1 MGIRPFTSESYAEV
15 DRPAAWA
22 DVLGVVGLRPASSS
36 IHYGHAT
43 ALYRR
48 GGSVVLARLTA
59 GSQILSAI
67 KRPTDVPLI
76 VVPLEDGLVLRS
88 GGTHHIVPVEH
99 VAVLPRT
106 EDWTMAFQRDMRAL
120 VLSVAADAFGGRK
133 ISPAEFGMARAL
145 PPKGLADVV
154 ARLLETTCNSFE
166 TLAEIEWTAIAQT
179 LAELALTL
187 VHRVED
193 TATAA
198 PTALLNRI
206 CQTIERQLDDPDL
219 TPARVAQSEGISER
233 YLQRLF
239 EGTGDNFTRYIRE
252 RRLQRTSVDLANP
265 SEAHHSV
272 SEIAFRHGFND
283 AAHFSRAFRDRFGMS
298 PRAYR
303 QQEAERLNALAMS
316 HGQRGW
322 PQDALPQLRAHK
334 QAIGHSANIDTLEPT
349 AASETRRAPG
359 HHHLPVDAA
368 HIHWGY
374 FSRSLKPLIEISSGD
389 TITIETLTQHASDD
403 PDLMI
408 SGDAG
413 AESVFQWSSEAKSV
427 DRRGAGPIDASI
439 FGRGAGEGFGVHVCT
454 GPIAIKD
461 AQPGDVLEVKILD
474 MEPRT
479 SRNPKFK
486 GRAFGSSV
494 AAWWGY
500 HYGELLAEPK
510 PREAVTI
517 FEIVMGKEP
526 YARALYSYRW
536 QPQTDPYG
544 VVHKTYDYP
553 GVRVDPDLVR
563 RRHAILDGIR
573 IPLRPHFGV
582 IAVAPKEAEL
592 IDSIPP
598 AYFGGNLDNWRLG
611 KGATVYL
618 PVSVPGALLSV
629 GDPHAVQGDGELE
642 WHRDRVL
649 DDRDIPP
656 DVAQEG
662 GFRQPAVCR
671 PDLSSDRDRDR
682 LGADGIQPPQLFGGV
697 RRQGPKRGLRE
708 VFARPRHERRFPENA
723 PLSDDDQKPQ

>member
-1 MGIRPFTSESYAEV
+1 MGIRPFTSELYAEV

-206 CQTIERQLDDPDL
+206 CQTIERQLDDPDIP
-219 TPARVAQSEGISER
+219 PARVTERR
-233 YLQRLF
+233 YLRALSTAVF

-283 AAHFSRAFRDRFGMS
+283 AARFSRAFRDRFGMS

-322 PQDALPQLRAHK
+322 PQDALPNFVPTSRPSVTPKHRYARADRRRS
-334 QAIGHSANIDTLEPT
+334 G
-349 AASETRRAPG
+349 ETRRAPG
-359 HHHLPVDAA
+359 HYQPSA
-368 HIHWGY
+368 GRCSTY
-374 FSRSLKPLIEISSGD
+374 
-389 TITIETLTQHASDD
+389 TLG
-403 PDLMI
+403 L
-408 SGDAG
+408 
-413 AESVFQWSSEAKSV
+413 FQQVAKTS
-427 DRRGAGPIDASI
+427 
-439 FGRGAGEGFGVHVCT
+439 
-454 GPIAIKD
+454 
-461 AQPGDVLEVKILD
+461 
-474 MEPRT
+474 T
-479 SRNPKFK
+479 SRYF
-486 GRAFGSSV
+486 
-494 AAWWGY
+494 
-500 HYGELLAEPK
+500 
-510 PREAVTI
+510 I
-517 FEIVMGKEP
+517 
-526 YARALYSYRW
+526 
-536 QPQTDPYG
+536 
-544 VVHKTYDYP
+544 
-553 GVRVDPDLVR
+553 
-563 RRHAILDGIR
+563 RRHD
-573 IPLRPHFGV
+573 H
-582 IAVAPKEAEL
+582 
-592 IDSIPP
+592 D
-598 AYFGGNLDNWRLG
+598 
-611 KGATVYL
+611 
-618 PVSVPGALLSV
+618 
-629 GDPHAVQGDGELE
+629 
-642 WHRDRVL
+642 
-649 DDRDIPP
+649 
-656 DVAQEG
+656 
-662 GFRQPAVCR
+662 
-671 PDLSSDRDRDR
+671 
-682 LGADGIQPPQLFGGV
+682 
-697 RRQGPKRGLRE
+697 
-708 VFARPRHERRFPENA
+708 
-723 PLSDDDQKPQ
+723 